1 MAYVSAQFI
10 VGHCGQSLMV
20 CPGFGNHH
28 AAGAA
33 STPDQTDRE
42 KNMKI
47 ITHIALVT
55 TLLMPV
61 TLAFAGPSV
70 DVTVTGSIV
79 PGGCTPSLSNAQF
92 DHGRLYAREL
102 SAASATLF
110 SDRQRS
116 ATLNINCE
124 AATLYALR
132 AVDNRA
138 DSVLD
143 DTDNTRFGLG
153 MTGNDEK
160 IGSYRLRVV
169 SDTSTIDGKPAFLT
183 VGNAAGT
190 TWATS
195 EQRTRSLRN
204 NGQLLG
210 LTDASGTDTGPVAV
224 KDAVMMLTSTLTI
237 APADSLTLDSEIQLQ
252 GAATLEL
259 VYL

>member
-1 MAYVSAQFI
+1 
-10 VGHCGQSLMV
+10 
-20 CPGFGNHH
+20 
-28 AAGAA
+28 
-33 STPDQTDRE
+33 
-42 KNMKI
+42 MKI

-55 TLLMPV
+55 ALLTPM

-153 MTGNDEK
+153 MTGN
-160 IGSYRLRVV
+160 RV
-169 SDTSTIDGKPAFLT
+169 STGVDVAAVQTASCLT
-183 VGNAAGT
+183 ALPQAH
-190 TWATS
+190 
-195 EQRTRSLRN
+195 RMRR
-204 NGQLLG
+204 
-210 LTDASGTDTGPVAV
+210 
-224 KDAVMMLTSTLTI
+224 
-237 APADSLTLDSEIQLQ
+237 
-252 GAATLEL
+252 
-259 VYL
+259 